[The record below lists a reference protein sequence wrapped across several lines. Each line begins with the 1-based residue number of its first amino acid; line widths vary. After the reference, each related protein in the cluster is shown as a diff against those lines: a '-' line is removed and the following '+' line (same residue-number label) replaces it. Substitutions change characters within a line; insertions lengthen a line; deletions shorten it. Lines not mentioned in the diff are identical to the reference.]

1 MPALQSGYAYTPAGC
16 RRSNATIVRMKITL
30 LGLLLSGTLLVACS
44 NPRPAPNAIET
55 PSPAA
60 TATVT
65 STPTPANVDV
75 DATIESAPDFAG
87 TAGNTEKKNPNATGA
102 ALLED
107 VRSARHANYDRVVF
121 EFEGSELPNYK
132 IEYIDRP
139 VRACGSGDV
148 VPFAGDGWL
157 SVRFSGSNAHTQV
170 GDATIK
176 DRSRSP
182 NLPIVK
188 DLKLICDFEAEVE
201 WVMGVS
207 SPNKYRVLE
216 LKSPTRLVVDIR
228 H

>member
-1 MPALQSGYAYTPAGC
+1 
-16 RRSNATIVRMKITL
+16 MKIVLVGLFLTGML
-30 LGLLLSGTLLVACS
+30 LAACS
-44 NPRPAPNAIET
+44 DPHPAPNAVEA
-55 PSPAA
+55 PSPVP
-60 TATVT
+60 TATVA
-65 STPTPANVDV
+65 STPAPANVPV
-75 DATIESAPDFAG
+75 DETAEIAPEFKG
-87 TAGNTEKKNPNATGA
+87 TAGDTEKKNPNATGA
-102 ALLED
+102 AILKE

-121 EFEGSELPNYK
+121 EFDGAELPNYK
-132 IEYIDRP
+132 LEYIDKP

-157 SVRFSGSNAHTQV
+157 SVRFSGANAHT
-170 GDATIK
+170 DAGEATVK
-176 DRSRSP
+176 DRDRSP

>member
-1 MPALQSGYAYTPAGC
+1 MRIA
-16 RRSNATIVRMKITL
+16 L
-30 LGLLLSGTLLVACS
+30 LGMLLTGMLLSACS
-44 NPRPAPNAIET
+44 DSPSKPNVAKP
-55 PSPAA
+55 PSP
-60 TATVT
+60 
-65 STPTPANVDV
+65 TPTPTVTATPATANAPVDETAEDV
-75 DATIESAPDFAG
+75 PDFEG

-102 ALLED
+102 ALLTD
-107 VRSARHANYDRVVF
+107 VRSARHSSYDRVVF
-121 EFEGSELPNYK
+121 EFEGTELPTYR

-139 VRACGSGDV
+139 VRSCGSGDV
-148 VPFAGDGWL
+148 VPFAGDAWL
-157 SVRFSGSNAHTQV
+157 SVRFSGANAHT
-170 GDATIK
+170 DAGEATVK
-176 DRSRSP
+176 DRVRSP